1 MDLLI
6 KPLSDKIGTVIPYP
20 YYATSGAAAM
30 DLHACIDEDVVIP
43 ARGRVLIPT
52 GIAAAIPEGYVG
64 LNFARSG
71 MAAKRGLAPANK
83 VGVIDSDYRGELMVA
98 LHNHGNEPQT
108 VEHGDR
114 VAQICFV
121 PYIKAAF
128 DICDT
133 LPETVRGEGGF
144 GSTGKN

>member
-43 ARGRVLIPT
+43 AGGRVLIPT

-64 LNFARSG
+64 ILANRSSMG
-71 MAAKRGLAPANK
+71 VKYGITLANSI
-83 VGVIDSDYRGELMVA
+83 GVIDSDYRGQIHAALYNTTDTPYTVHACDRIAQLM
-98 LHNHGNEPQT
+98 
-108 VEHGDR
+108 
-114 VAQICFV
+114 IV
-121 PYIKAAF
+121 PVMCPAIKVV
-128 DICDT
+128 DT
-133 LPETVRGEGGF
+133 LPETERGECGF
-144 GSTGKN
+144 GSTGR